1 MRNCQDRQETPCE
14 HRFSC
19 QTSRRAEILTPKL
32 CRPCRHSGTWKQGL
46 HMRDSNNI
54 GLIEAGE
61 PGRDSWANADDALH
75 LQLCMRLLTCSTLVE
90 NSARSLMR
98 GQFGSTLPRFDL
110 MAHLATAPRGM
121 RMSDLSLR
129 MMVTNGNITGIVD
142 QLERDGLVER
152 LKVDSDRR
160 SSVIRLTPE
169 GRQTHR
175 RMSATYKE

>member
-1 MRNCQDRQETPCE
+1 
-14 HRFSC
+14 
-19 QTSRRAEILTPKL
+19 
-32 CRPCRHSGTWKQGL
+32 
-46 HMRDSNNI
+46 MRDSNNI

-75 LQLCMRLLTCSTLVE
+75 LRLCMRLLTCSTLVE

-121 RMSDLSLR
+121 RMSDLSRR

-175 RMSATYKE
+175 RMSATYKERVRGLFAGIPQSHQQQLYELLGELKETGLQRVGLDDLA